1 MDYFKVFTAVAFAL
15 SGCVMPSAVR
25 VEPLGPKQF
34 MISCVDSP
42 KFCAEEAVKAC
53 PDKFDV
59 ISNTVNEADYGR
71 MTMIIRCV

>member
-1 MDYFKVFTAVAFAL
+1 MRYFKFFTACAVAL

-34 MISCVDSP
+34 MITCVDSAS
-42 KFCAEEAVKAC
+42 FCAKQAVESC
-53 PDKFDV
+53 PGTFDV

-71 MTMIIRCV
+71 MTMIIRCD